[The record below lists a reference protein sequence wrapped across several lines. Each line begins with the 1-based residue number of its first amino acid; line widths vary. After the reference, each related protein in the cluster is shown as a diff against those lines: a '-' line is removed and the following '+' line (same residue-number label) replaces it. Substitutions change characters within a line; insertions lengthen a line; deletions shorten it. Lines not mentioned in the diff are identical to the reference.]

1 MSVSEIKFH
10 TRTYSFEN
18 QMFNSLEERAI
29 SDTLN
34 INSLIVRV
42 LCHFN
47 SDNSLSNNWTRNV
60 LKVRSQLPENQY
72 PFVGTVRKCP
82 CQIILKHQCLRA
94 IQRFCNV
101 LFSDTRWIAV
111 GKECSIGKSNAVSK
125 RLPNQTTS

>member
-1 MSVSEIKFH
+1 MMSEIKFH
-10 TRTYSFEN
+10 IYSYSVEHQLFT
-18 QMFNSLEERAI
+18 SLKQRAI

-60 LKVRSQLPENQY
+60 RTDRLELPENQS
-72 PFVGTVRKCP
+72 PFVAIVRRCP

-94 IQRFCNV
+94 TQRFCNL
-101 LFSDTRWIAV
+101 LFSDNPSVLLERETNWREV
-111 GKECSIGKSNAVSK
+111 
-125 RLPNQTTS
+125 Q